1 MAGSNE
7 IRQKIVLD
15 GASDYKKSLQDAQ
28 RSLKTLRSE
37 LKAETAEMGRN
48 ATEAQKNEAKVKSLK
63 KQIAE
68 QEKIVKTYRE
78 ALAEVKE
85 KYGDNAEAVAKWE
98 QKLNDA
104 RTSLANMKNEL
115 DGVGQGFKGMQQDAN
130 SAVVASKSVADS
142 ISNLSS
148 VAEGISSSLE
158 GIFTGMVSHIKD
170 AVVQVWGIIA
180 DTAAKANNWT
190 DLAGIY
196 NSSTGKIQ
204 EWYNAF
210 GATGG
215 EGKFNDFVSFTSKL
229 AAGGEKQWKLIA
241 ENFGISR
248 ENYEDD
254 MQYAWDVIASIADY
268 RAKNGQKAYEMA
280 MTNAGLGKKEA
291 SVGWMISNWEGLNDN
306 RQSFAESGYNM
317 GEDSIDVFN
326 SIQLKIYEINQKWD
340 ALKSKIMEPFA
351 PIVLDIM
358 TNVSGVMDGISEYFA
373 AETEG
378 EKEAALQK
386 IRKNI
391 EDLFTKLGELI
402 RDCIHII
409 SDVGLELQKSDD
421 PLAKAIGDIM
431 VKLAEALQWMVDN
444 ADKVKAAFETIFG
457 VWLVAKLATVAGK
470 LSSILMQI
478 QTIKAFSAING
489 GGGAVATAGDGGT
502 TVATAGSSGLL
513 ATLKSIWA
521 TGGGVDM
528 LGPLGLLAAVYGG
541 VELSN
546 AQTAK
551 DIDARTE
558 RRLAAAGTLTG
569 TDAAWLEAMAAAT
582 GRLKDENGEY
592 KKTAFGGTS
601 LMSDYDAQSTLLMG
615 LGDRG
620 SLEKAKVLGA
630 LTGRFSGGNAATDEL
645 LEYWATGAS
654 GVDSTGK
661 AWDPWRVTQLAETV
675 ADAYPNLPSAD
686 WWITQTKTD
695 NALQETSEKTNSTLE
710 SLPGEVAKALGGVKV
725 MMDKDEVGRLIA
737 PVVNQQMASS
747 VTY

>member
-1 MAGSNE
+1 MGENA
-7 IRQKIVLD
+7 
-15 GASDYKKSLQDAQ
+15 
-28 RSLKTLRSE
+28 LK
-37 LKAETAEMGRN
+37 
-48 ATEAQKNEAKVKSLK
+48 
-63 KQIAE
+63 
-68 QEKIVKTYRE
+68 
-78 ALAEVKE
+78 
-85 KYGDNAEAVAKWE
+85 
-98 QKLNDA
+98 
-104 RTSLANMKNEL
+104 KNEL

-180 DTAAKANNWT
+180 ETAAKANNWT

-291 SVGWMISNWEGLNDN
+291 SVGWMISNWEGLNAN

-378 EKEAALQK
+378 EK
-386 IRKNI
+386 
-391 EDLFTKLGELI
+391 DLFTKLGELI

-528 LGPLGLLAAVYGG
+528 LGPLGLLAAVWGG
-541 VELSN
+541 TELAN
-546 AQTAK
+546 QW
-551 DIDARTE
+551 DIKNINARTAA
-558 RRLAAAGTLTG
+558 RTAAAGTLSG
-569 TDAAWLEAMAAAT
+569 TDADWLLNMAAAL
-582 GRLKDENGEY
+582 GVSGN
-592 KKTAFGGTS
+592 S
-601 LMSDYDAQSTLLMG
+601 LQSDYASQERLLMG

-620 SLEKAKVLGA
+620 DLEKAKVLGA
-630 LTGRFSGGNAATDEL
+630 LTGRSSGGNAATDEL

-725 MMDKDEVGRLIA
+725 VMDKEEVGRLIA